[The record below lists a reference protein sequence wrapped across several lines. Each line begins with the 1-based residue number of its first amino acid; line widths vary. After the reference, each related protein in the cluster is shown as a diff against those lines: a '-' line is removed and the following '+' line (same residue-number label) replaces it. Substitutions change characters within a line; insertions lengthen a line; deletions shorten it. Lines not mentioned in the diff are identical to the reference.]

1 MGLLGHVQGQISCSL
16 ELTPLETGAA
26 HRQGTDPLQGAF
38 HGGGHGA
45 GAEHVGAE
53 VGAVVDARQHQ
64 IRCFVHQFAQG
75 QLHAIGRCAAA
86 GPGGHA
92 RCKQFV
98 RPFGAQGGLQ
108 GQAVAGGGAF
118 LVGADHRDLVTPGG
132 RGRSQGADPLGED
145 PVVIADQDPHG
156 SADGWGEPKR
166 AGCLQ
171 SGPFRLCSVSAP
183 VTLQQLTDQLDALE
197 QQASAE
203 IAEAADAAALE
214 QLRVGLLG
222 KKGRLSGVLGAMGKL
237 PGQERPVVGQRA
249 NVLKTQVQTL
259 LSDRLQAVQQ
269 AAMAERIARESI
281 DVTAPPSGIPMGHR
295 HPLITTTEEIVDLF
309 LGLGYSVAEGP
320 EVEKDHYNFTAL
332 NIPED
337 HPARDMQDTF
347 YLGADLLMRTHTSP
361 VQIRH
366 LEQNP
371 PPVRIVA
378 PGRVYRRDAVDATH
392 SPVFHQ
398 VEVLAID
405 EGLDFSHLRG
415 TVMAFLKAFFGD
427 LPVRFRASYFPF
439 TEPSA
444 EVDVQWRGRWLEVM
458 GCGMV
463 DPAVLEGLGLDPER
477 YSGFAAGLGVE
488 RFCMVRHGIDDIR
501 RLYTSDLR
509 FLEQF

>member
-1 MGLLGHVQGQISCSL
+1 M
-16 ELTPLETGAA
+16 
-26 HRQGTDPLQGAF
+26 
-38 HGGGHGA
+38 
-45 GAEHVGAE
+45 
-53 VGAVVDARQHQ
+53 
-64 IRCFVHQFAQG
+64 
-75 QLHAIGRCAAA
+75 
-86 GPGGHA
+86 
-92 RCKQFV
+92 
-98 RPFGAQGGLQ
+98 
-108 GQAVAGGGAF
+108 
-118 LVGADHRDLVTPGG
+118 
-132 RGRSQGADPLGED
+132 
-145 PVVIADQDPHG
+145 
-156 SADGWGEPKR
+156 
-166 AGCLQ
+166 
-171 SGPFRLCSVSAP
+171 SAP

-197 QQASAE
+197 QQAAAE

-222 KKGRLSGVLGAMGKL
+222 KKGRISGVLGAMGKL
-237 PGQERPVVGQRA
+237 PGEDRPLVGQRA
-249 NVLKTQVQTL
+249 NVLKTQVQSL
-259 LSDRLQAVQQ
+259 LGERLQAVKQ
-269 AAMAERIARESI
+269 AAMAERIARESL
-281 DVTAPPSGIPMGHR
+281 DVTAPASGVPMGHR

-320 EVEKDHYNFTAL
+320 EVERDHYNFTAL

-347 YLGADLLMRTHTSP
+347 YLGGDLLMRTHTSP

-366 LEQNP
+366 LEENP

>member
-1 MGLLGHVQGQISCSL
+1 M
-16 ELTPLETGAA
+16 
-26 HRQGTDPLQGAF
+26 
-38 HGGGHGA
+38 
-45 GAEHVGAE
+45 
-53 VGAVVDARQHQ
+53 
-64 IRCFVHQFAQG
+64 
-75 QLHAIGRCAAA
+75 
-86 GPGGHA
+86 
-92 RCKQFV
+92 
-98 RPFGAQGGLQ
+98 
-108 GQAVAGGGAF
+108 
-118 LVGADHRDLVTPGG
+118 
-132 RGRSQGADPLGED
+132 
-145 PVVIADQDPHG
+145 
-156 SADGWGEPKR
+156 
-166 AGCLQ
+166 
-171 SGPFRLCSVSAP
+171 SAP

-203 IAEAADAAALE
+203 IADAADSAALE

-222 KKGRLSGVLGAMGKL
+222 KKGRISGVLGAMGKL
-237 PGQERPVVGQRA
+237 PGEERPLVGQRA
-249 NVLKTQVQTL
+249 NVLKNQVKTL
-259 LSDRLQAVQQ
+259 LSERLQAVQQ
-269 AAMAERIARESI
+269 AAMAERVARESI
-281 DVTAPPSGIPMGHR
+281 DVTAPASGIPMGHR

-361 VQIRH
+361 VQIRY

>member
-1 MGLLGHVQGQISCSL
+1 M
-16 ELTPLETGAA
+16 
-26 HRQGTDPLQGAF
+26 
-38 HGGGHGA
+38 
-45 GAEHVGAE
+45 
-53 VGAVVDARQHQ
+53 
-64 IRCFVHQFAQG
+64 
-75 QLHAIGRCAAA
+75 
-86 GPGGHA
+86 
-92 RCKQFV
+92 
-98 RPFGAQGGLQ
+98 
-108 GQAVAGGGAF
+108 
-118 LVGADHRDLVTPGG
+118 
-132 RGRSQGADPLGED
+132 
-145 PVVIADQDPHG
+145 
-156 SADGWGEPKR
+156 SAT
-166 AGCLQ
+166 
-171 SGPFRLCSVSAP
+171 VS
-183 VTLQQLTDQLDALE
+183 LQQLTDQLEALE
-197 QQASAE
+197 
-203 IAEAADAAALE
+203 AEAAEAISAAADAEALE
-214 QLRVGLLG
+214 QLRIGLLG

-237 PGQERPVVGQRA
+237 PGDERPLVGQRA
-249 NVLKTQVQTL
+249 NVLKSQVQAL
-259 LSDRLQAVQQ
+259 LSDRLQAVKQ
-269 AAMAERIARESI
+269 AAMEARIAAETL
-281 DVTAPPSGIPMGHR
+281 DVTAPAQGIPMGHR

-309 LGLGYSVAEGP
+309 CGLGYQVEEGP
-320 EVEKDHYNFTAL
+320 EVETDHHNFTAL
-332 NIPED
+332 NIPPD

-347 YLGADLLMRTHTSP
+347 YLKDNLLLRTHTSP

-366 LEQNP
+366 LESHA

>member
-1 MGLLGHVQGQISCSL
+1 MSLKLPLLPLRDVVVYPQMVVPLFVGREKSIRALDAAMADDKQIL
-16 ELTPLETGAA
+16 LVAQTQADVD
-26 HRQGTDPLQGAF
+26 DP
-38 HGGGHGA
+38 
-45 GAEHVGAE
+45 GAESLYPVGT
-53 VGAVVDARQHQ
+53 VSS
-64 IRCFVHQFAQG
+64 I
-75 QLHAIGRCAAA
+75 
-86 GPGGHA
+86 
-92 RCKQFV
+92 
-98 RPFGAQGGLQ
+98 LQ
-108 GQAVAGGGAF
+108 MLRLPDGTVKV
-118 LVGADHRDLVTPGG
+118 LVEG
-132 RGRSQGADPLGED
+132 
-145 PVVIADQDPHG
+145 
-156 SADGWGEPKR
+156 
-166 AGCLQ
+166 
-171 SGPFRLCSVSAP
+171 
-183 VTLQQLTDQLDALE
+183 
-197 QQASAE
+197 
-203 IAEAADAAALE
+203 
-214 QLRVGLLG
+214 
-222 KKGRLSGVLGAMGKL
+222 
-237 PGQERPVVGQRA
+237 GQRA
-249 NVLKTQVQTL
+249 NVLKTQVQSL
-259 LSDRLQAVQQ
+259 LGERLQAVKQV
-269 AAMAERIARESI
+269 AMAERIAKESL
-281 DVTAPPSGIPMGHR
+281 DVTAPASGVPMGHR

-320 EVEKDHYNFTAL
+320 EVEQDHYNFTAL

-347 YLGADLLMRTHTSP
+347 YLKGDLLLRTHTSP

-463 DPAVLEGLGLDPER
+463 DPAVLEGLGLDPDR
-477 YSGFAAGLGVE
+477 WSGFAAGLGVE

-509 FLEQF
+509 FLDQF

>member
-1 MGLLGHVQGQISCSL
+1 M
-16 ELTPLETGAA
+16 
-26 HRQGTDPLQGAF
+26 
-38 HGGGHGA
+38 
-45 GAEHVGAE
+45 
-53 VGAVVDARQHQ
+53 
-64 IRCFVHQFAQG
+64 
-75 QLHAIGRCAAA
+75 
-86 GPGGHA
+86 
-92 RCKQFV
+92 
-98 RPFGAQGGLQ
+98 
-108 GQAVAGGGAF
+108 
-118 LVGADHRDLVTPGG
+118 
-132 RGRSQGADPLGED
+132 
-145 PVVIADQDPHG
+145 
-156 SADGWGEPKR
+156 
-166 AGCLQ
+166 
-171 SGPFRLCSVSAP
+171 SAP

-197 QQASAE
+197 QQASEE
-203 IAEAADAAALE
+203 IANAADAAALE

-222 KKGRLSGVLGAMGKL
+222 KKGLISGVLGAMAKL
-237 PGQERPVVGQRA
+237 PDDERPLVGQRA
-249 NVLKTQVQTL
+249 NVLKTQVKTL

-281 DVTAPPSGIPMGHR
+281 DVTAQASGIPMGHR

-309 LGLGYSVAEGP
+309 LGLGYSVSEGP

-361 VQIRH
+361 VQIRY

-415 TVMAFLKAFFGD
+415 TVMAFLRAFFGD

>member
-1 MGLLGHVQGQISCSL
+1 MGA
-16 ELTPLETGAA
+16 T
-26 HRQGTDPLQGAF
+26 
-38 HGGGHGA
+38 
-45 GAEHVGAE
+45 
-53 VGAVVDARQHQ
+53 
-64 IRCFVHQFAQG
+64 
-75 QLHAIGRCAAA
+75 
-86 GPGGHA
+86 
-92 RCKQFV
+92 
-98 RPFGAQGGLQ
+98 
-108 GQAVAGGGAF
+108 
-118 LVGADHRDLVTPGG
+118 
-132 RGRSQGADPLGED
+132 
-145 PVVIADQDPHG
+145 
-156 SADGWGEPKR
+156 
-166 AGCLQ
+166 
-171 SGPFRLCSVSAP
+171 VS
-183 VTLQQLTDQLDALE
+183 LQQLTDQLDALE
-197 QQASAE
+197 
-203 IAEAADAAALE
+203 AEAAEAISSAADAEALE

-237 PGQERPVVGQRA
+237 PGDERPLVGQRA
-249 NVLKTQVQTL
+249 NMLKSQVQTL
-259 LSDRLQAVQQ
+259 LNERLQAVKQ
-269 AAMAERIARESI
+269 AAMQARIAAETL
-281 DVTAPPSGIPMGHR
+281 DVTAPAEGIPMGHR

-309 LGLGYSVAEGP
+309 CGLGYQVEEGP
-320 EVEKDHYNFTAL
+320 EVETDHHNFTAL
-332 NIPED
+332 NIPPD

-347 YLGADLLMRTHTSP
+347 YLQDNLLLRTHTSP

-366 LEQNP
+366 LETHA
-371 PPVRIVA
+371 PPVRIIA

>member
-1 MGLLGHVQGQISCSL
+1 M
-16 ELTPLETGAA
+16 
-26 HRQGTDPLQGAF
+26 
-38 HGGGHGA
+38 
-45 GAEHVGAE
+45 
-53 VGAVVDARQHQ
+53 
-64 IRCFVHQFAQG
+64 
-75 QLHAIGRCAAA
+75 
-86 GPGGHA
+86 
-92 RCKQFV
+92 
-98 RPFGAQGGLQ
+98 
-108 GQAVAGGGAF
+108 
-118 LVGADHRDLVTPGG
+118 
-132 RGRSQGADPLGED
+132 
-145 PVVIADQDPHG
+145 
-156 SADGWGEPKR
+156 SAT
-166 AGCLQ
+166 
-171 SGPFRLCSVSAP
+171 
-183 VTLQQLTDQLDALE
+183 VTLQQLTEQLDALE
-197 QQASAE
+197 QQA
-203 IAEAADAAALE
+203 AADIADAENAQALE

-222 KKGRLSGVLGAMGKL
+222 KKGKLSGVLGAMGKL
-237 PGQERPVVGQRA
+237 PGSDRPVVGQRA

-259 LSDRLQAVQQ
+259 LGERLQAVKK

-281 DVTAPPSGIPMGHR
+281 DVTAPASGIPMGHR

-444 EVDVQWRGRWLEVM
+444 EVDVQWRGRWLGGM

>member
-1 MGLLGHVQGQISCSL
+1 MSATIS
-16 ELTPLETGAA
+16 
-26 HRQGTDPLQGAF
+26 
-38 HGGGHGA
+38 
-45 GAEHVGAE
+45 
-53 VGAVVDARQHQ
+53 
-64 IRCFVHQFAQG
+64 
-75 QLHAIGRCAAA
+75 
-86 GPGGHA
+86 
-92 RCKQFV
+92 
-98 RPFGAQGGLQ
+98 
-108 GQAVAGGGAF
+108 
-118 LVGADHRDLVTPGG
+118 
-132 RGRSQGADPLGED
+132 
-145 PVVIADQDPHG
+145 
-156 SADGWGEPKR
+156 
-166 AGCLQ
+166 
-171 SGPFRLCSVSAP
+171 
-183 VTLQQLTDQLDALE
+183 LQQLTDQLDALE
-197 QQASAE
+197 AEAVSA
-203 IAEAADAAALE
+203 IAAAADADALE
-214 QLRVGLLG
+214 QLRVSLLG

-237 PGQERPVVGQRA
+237 PSEERPLVGQRA
-249 NVLKTQVQTL
+249 NVLKTQVQNL
-259 LSDRLQAVQQ
+259 LGERLQVVKAAALADRLLQ
-269 AAMAERIARESI
+269 ETI
-281 DVTAPPSGIPMGHR
+281 DVTAPASGIPVGHR
-295 HPLITTTEEIVDLF
+295 HPLITTTEQIVDLF
-309 LGLGYSVAEGP
+309 CGLGYRVAEGP
-320 EVEKDHYNFTAL
+320 EVETDHYNFSAL

-347 YLGADLLMRTHTSP
+347 YLGGHLLLRTHTSP
-361 VQIRH
+361 VQIRY
-366 LEQNP
+366 LEENP

-427 LPVRFRASYFPF
+427 MPVRFRASYFPF

-477 YSGFAAGLGVE
+477 WSGFAAGLGVE

>member
-1 MGLLGHVQGQISCSL
+1 
-16 ELTPLETGAA
+16 
-26 HRQGTDPLQGAF
+26 
-38 HGGGHGA
+38 
-45 GAEHVGAE
+45 
-53 VGAVVDARQHQ
+53 
-64 IRCFVHQFAQG
+64 
-75 QLHAIGRCAAA
+75 
-86 GPGGHA
+86 
-92 RCKQFV
+92 
-98 RPFGAQGGLQ
+98 
-108 GQAVAGGGAF
+108 
-118 LVGADHRDLVTPGG
+118 
-132 RGRSQGADPLGED
+132 
-145 PVVIADQDPHG
+145 
-156 SADGWGEPKR
+156 
-166 AGCLQ
+166 
-171 SGPFRLCSVSAP
+171 VSAT
-183 VTLQQLTDQLDALE
+183 VSLQQLTDQLEALE
-197 QQASAE
+197 TEAAAE
-203 IAEAADAAALE
+203 IAAAVDADALE
-214 QLRVGLLG
+214 QLRVSLLG

-237 PGQERPVVGQRA
+237 PGNERPLVGQRA

-259 LSDRLQAVQQ
+259 LSERLQVVKR
-269 AAMAERIARESI
+269 AALEARLASETL
-281 DVTAPPSGIPMGHR
+281 DVTAAASGVPMGHR

-309 LGLGYSVAEGP
+309 CGLGYRMVEGP
-320 EVEKDHYNFTAL
+320 EVETDHYNFTAL
-332 NIPED
+332 NIPPD

-347 YLGADLLMRTHTSP
+347 YLKDNLLLRTHTSP
-361 VQIRH
+361 VQIRQ
-366 LEQNP
+366 LEQTP

-477 YSGFAAGLGVE
+477 FSGFAAGLGVE

>member
-1 MGLLGHVQGQISCSL
+1 MS
-16 ELTPLETGAA
+16 
-26 HRQGTDPLQGAF
+26 
-38 HGGGHGA
+38 
-45 GAEHVGAE
+45 
-53 VGAVVDARQHQ
+53 
-64 IRCFVHQFAQG
+64 
-75 QLHAIGRCAAA
+75 
-86 GPGGHA
+86 
-92 RCKQFV
+92 
-98 RPFGAQGGLQ
+98 
-108 GQAVAGGGAF
+108 
-118 LVGADHRDLVTPGG
+118 
-132 RGRSQGADPLGED
+132 
-145 PVVIADQDPHG
+145 
-156 SADGWGEPKR
+156 
-166 AGCLQ
+166 
-171 SGPFRLCSVSAP
+171 
-183 VTLQQLTDQLDALE
+183 LQQLTDQLEALE
-197 QQASAE
+197 
-203 IAEAADAAALE
+203 AEAAEAISAAADADALE
-214 QLRVGLLG
+214 QLRIGLLG

-237 PGQERPVVGQRA
+237 PGDERPLVGQRA
-249 NVLKTQVQTL
+249 NVLKSQVQSL
-259 LSDRLQAVQQ
+259 LSDRLQDVKQ
-269 AAMAERIARESI
+269 AAMAARIASETL
-281 DVTAPPSGIPMGHR
+281 DVTASAQGIPMGHR

-309 LGLGYSVAEGP
+309 CGLGYQVEEGP
-320 EVEKDHYNFTAL
+320 EVETDHHNFTAL
-332 NIPED
+332 NIPPD

-347 YLGADLLMRTHTSP
+347 YLQGDRLLRTHTSP